1 MTELSRLSTGNGFPN
16 VVVTGI
22 AMTTALAT
30 DAETTW
36 KRLLDGQSGI
46 RTLEDSFVEQ
56 YDLPVRIG
64 GHLLEDFDGELT
76 RIELRRLSYLQRMST
91 VIGRRV
97 WQNAGSPEVDT
108 RRLMVSIGTGM
119 GSSEELLY
127 AYENMRAKGLRAVS
141 PLAVQMYM
149 PNAAAAAIGLERGAK
164 AGVTTSISACASGSE
179 AIAHAWRNLVLG
191 EADVAICGGVE
202 TRIEA
207 VPIAG
212 FAQMRIVLSTSND
225 DPASACRPFDRDR
238 NGFVFGEGAALLV
251 IETEEHAKAR
261 GATIYA
267 RLMGASITSDGYHIV
282 APDPNGEQAGHAM
295 TRAIALAGLQPKDID
310 HVNAHATGTSV
321 GDVAEAHAINKA
333 LGSHR
338 PAVYAPKSALG
349 HSVGAVGAVESILTI
364 LALRDGI
371 IPPTLNLKNQDPE
384 IDLDV
389 VHGGARPG
397 NYQYAVN
404 NSFGFGGHN
413 VALTFGKY

>member
-1 MTELSRLSTGNGFPN
+1 MAGLSTGNGFPN
-16 VVVTGI
+16 VVVTGF

-36 KRLLDGQSGI
+36 QRLLDGQSGI
-46 RTLEDSFVEQ
+46 RTLEDPFVEQ

-76 RIELRRLSYLQRMST
+76 RVELRRLSYLQRMST
-91 VIGRRV
+91 VLSRRV
-97 WQNAGSPEVDT
+97 WEHAGTPQVDPK
-108 RRLMVSIGTGM
+108 RLMVSIGTGM

-127 AYENMRAKGLRAVS
+127 AYEAMRSKGLRGVS

-149 PNAAAAAIGLERGAK
+149 PNSAAAAVGLERHAR
-164 AGVTTSISACASGSE
+164 AGVVTPISACASGSE
-179 AIAHAWRNLVLG
+179 GIAHAWRNVVLG

-202 TRIEA
+202 TKIEA

-212 FAQMRIVLSTSND
+212 FAQMRIVLSTTND
-225 DPASACRPFDRDR
+225 DPAGACRPFDKDR
-238 NGFVFGEGAALLV
+238 NGFVFGEGGALLV

-261 GATIYA
+261 GARVFA

-295 TRAIALAGLQPKDID
+295 TRAIQLAGLQPTDID

-321 GDVAEAHAINKA
+321 GDVAEGKAINNA
-333 LGSHR
+333 MGSHKA
-338 PAVYAPKSALG
+338 AVYAPKAALG

-364 LALRDGI
+364 LALRDGVV
-371 IPPTLNLKNQDPE
+371 PPTLNLKNLDPE

-389 VHGGARPG
+389 VAGSPRPG
-397 NYQYAVN
+397 NFQYAIN

-413 VALTFGKY
+413 VALAFGKY